1 MLDLFK
7 SFSENDKFCPQKF
20 NQMALKLGLNELDK
34 QSIRILTDAMDFDG
48 DG

>member
-1 MLDLFK
+1 
-7 SFSENDKFCPQKF
+7 
-20 NQMALKLGLNELDK
+20 MALKLGLNELDK